1 MRKLY
6 NLATFLLLGH
16 FPSAFSQ
23 QQFVGTLVRDEEM
36 ILPKCCGGGDLKNV
50 NGSLICIGDE
60 KKSSIEVGFSGITR
74 EYPVQGSGMPFCK
87 SELEAWYPEQSESLS
102 ESSSLLTEDGVLIH
116 EDHWY
121 RKDSFCVDH
130 LIDSDYG
137 EDLRNVVVLYCVP
150 KGERCCQ
157 PWARL
162 DQDVQFCSHHQ
173 DGQLQK
179 KSSTGYIYNSLQCN
193 QLMNS
198 SVYTMEERG
207 IEINGNFVSR
217 TQYCLD
223 SERHVV
229 YYCAD
234 ELQPNKKS
242 SSEPTSNSSI
252 NQFLAFNSI
261 LISIF
266 IMMLSNSKYL

>member
-150 KGERCCQ
+150 KGERKIKCENLEDCTSRCCQ

-223 SERHVV
+223 SERIFCSDMLYTTVQMN
-229 YYCAD
+229 Y
-234 ELQPNKKS
+234 S
-242 SSEPTSNSSI
+242 PTRNRPVNLHQTHPSTNS
-252 NQFLAFNSI
+252 
-261 LISIF
+261 
-266 IMMLSNSKYL
+266 